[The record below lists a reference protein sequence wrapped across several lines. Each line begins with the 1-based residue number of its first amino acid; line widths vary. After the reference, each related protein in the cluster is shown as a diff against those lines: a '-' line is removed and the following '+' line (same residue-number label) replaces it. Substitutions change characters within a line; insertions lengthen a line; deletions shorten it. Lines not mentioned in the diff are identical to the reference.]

1 MEHKLL
7 EKVLKIFLLLSTY
20 VIVLYAGTQEL
31 HKPTSK
37 TYDFTY
43 NSLNKKSESYKTPK
57 IVPKI
62 PYSVDSEL
70 SLIPRH
76 FKVESCPSDKFGN
89 IFCPEALSK
98 AGDTWSYNDGMLY
111 ERKESVIDYELGRY
125 QEHKDIVRDFMD
137 GTATTHTNEVTDSL
151 TGTSEV
157 NVGTVTDYQSNST
170 SVAHAS
176 TVMDF
181 ADKVGTSTSVEPIT
195 ELEDSGWKYDM
206 RRAGM
211 ISTTKRYGYFISG
224 YTLRSVEVFWNGN
237 MIHSFFISGILRNG
251 YTFTKNGYTYTL
263 GNIRDSWS
271 VGEGEVTVRSYGEI
285 KRTKQ
290 TISCPDGYL
299 MNSDKT
305 RCIKL
310 EETVKDV
317 YDSGWI
323 RGDNPWNSWS
333 QDCRDSCSPQR
344 VEGMTVAGNPFSAN
358 GYTYTRGSV
367 IFRGSKW
374 TDGFHTLWAYKKTKT
389 TEKCKQYGVMVSV
402 GGKNY
407 CTYEYSYEEP
417 LLKNTYQLQEKKNG
431 DGASLFNR
439 YYDWTNVAS
448 IQYRTVTHQA
458 TGEGDDSHDY
468 YHLRISNGKLQGK
481 KDGTSENMFNRY
493 YDWRDEA
500 EVFFKKVTHVSYGEG
515 DDSHD
520 YHYLR
525 FYKGGM
531 QERRDAAYSPN
542 SYGWQNRGDIL
553 YKKVTHYA
561 TGEGDDTHD
570 YYYFRVINNPIKYCK
585 QDGELVTIDGKQMC
599 RYAGESAKC
608 PDFYT
613 DNGTTCQKEI
623 TYNFYEYKCP
633 TNYTPVNSGF
643 ATFVKNDP
651 DPKAVNEN
659 TLDDDVNSAT
669 APAENCKRVIPYN
682 YYNYNC
688 PVGYTVNSGGMGSC
702 DKTDPD
708 RTSDNSSLLSQ
719 ACNDSTPPEG
729 NCTKQIA
736 YNYYEYGCATG
747 YTAIDKGLT
756 ACDKTD
762 SDNTSDSSSNLDDD
776 CNNPTPP
783 PENCYKDIEYKYYS
797 YGCSEGYKTDNYGLN
812 ECKKVDPDK
821 STNNS
826 ETLDDNCNSK
836 TPPEGNCRKSIEYSF
851 YEYQCE
857 NKNSFDEPYE
867 VQNEGLKTCVKTD
880 TDKNAVNQDTLDDNC
895 NEPTLPTNNCKSKI
909 YTCNSNK
916 VVPAFVDGEWQ
927 CSALPCNVN
936 NQCGTARC
944 IEHEPSTQY
953 FMPTGMKPV
962 IPKYSGSCTS
972 TVCDAVSN
980 STISYCES
988 EGCPDEVGIYEKN
1001 GGCYYDDCPLGSKL
1015 NNNGECE
1022 VVE

>member
-62 PYSVDSEL
+62 TYSVDSEL

-98 AGDTWSYNDGMLY
+98 AEDTWSYNDGMLY

-151 TGTSEV
+151 TGRSEV

-170 SVAHAS
+170 SIAHSS

-181 ADKVGTSTSVEPIT
+181 ADKVGSSTSVPMEWKLVYNQSYQKFYRSMTLLAGGIRFKRWGVHVDTIT
-195 ELEDSGWKYDM
+195 FTFNGRVHYLKQNQTKIVGTKKIELGDRFIGSSRYSIFYYFKIYEKSCPSGYIKNSDLTICLKLEDTEK
-206 RRAGM
+206 
-211 ISTTKRYGYFISG
+211 
-224 YTLRSVEVFWNGN
+224 
-237 MIHSFFISGILRNG
+237 
-251 YTFTKNGYTYTL
+251 
-263 GNIRDSWS
+263 
-271 VGEGEVTVRSYGEI
+271 EI
-285 KRTKQ
+285 
-290 TISCPDGYL
+290 
-299 MNSDKT
+299 
-305 RCIKL
+305 
-310 EETVKDV
+310 

-323 RGDNPWNSWS
+323 RGSNPWNSWS
-333 QDCRDSCSPQR
+333 QECRDSCSAQR
-344 VEGMTVAGNPFSAN
+344 VEGMTVSSNPFNAN

-367 IFRGSKW
+367 IFRGSSW

-417 LLKNTYQLQEKKNG
+417 ILKKQNSPFKFLVNGPYIGLGTDRVYASLVTEHSMTGKHLFFYWNREEYYVKLGNTWVTSGVYSVGGHKFTIGYIKVREIDKNG
-431 DGASLFNR
+431 GRAFFYSISKEESSL
-439 YYDWTNVAS
+439 
-448 IQYRTVTHQA
+448 
-458 TGEGDDSHDY
+458 G
-468 YHLRISNGKLQGK
+468 
-481 KDGTSENMFNRY
+481 
-493 YDWRDEA
+493 
-500 EVFFKKVTHVSYGEG
+500 
-515 DDSHD
+515 
-520 YHYLR
+520 
-525 FYKGGM
+525 
-531 QERRDAAYSPN
+531 
-542 SYGWQNRGDIL
+542 
-553 YKKVTHYA
+553 
-561 TGEGDDTHD
+561 
-570 YYYFRVINNPIKYCK
+570 CK

-1015 NNNGECE
+1015 NNNGDCE
-1022 VVE
+1022 VVEL